1 MEPKDFILEV
11 QDANVEIIEQ
21 IFRFKEGYL

>member
-11 QDANVEIIEQ
+11 RDANVEIIEQ
-21 IFRFKEGYL
+21 VFRFKEGHL